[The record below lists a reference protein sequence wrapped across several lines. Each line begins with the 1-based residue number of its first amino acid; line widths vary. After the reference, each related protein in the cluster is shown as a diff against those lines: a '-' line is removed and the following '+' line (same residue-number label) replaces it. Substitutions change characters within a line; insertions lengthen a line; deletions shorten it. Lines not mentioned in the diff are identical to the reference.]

1 MDVVIASDLTLEDAE
16 VALCV
21 RVGSWSDPKELQ
33 GLAHF
38 TEHVLFLG
46 NKKYPGKGDFISHI
60 QSNGGTL
67 NARTGKER
75 TCYFFSIDP
84 DHLETAINMF
94 GWMMKE
100 PLVMPETVTSEL
112 QNVDSEYKRLMNQD
126 GRRVEAVDSE
136 TSDPGHPQ
144 QMFDCGSSHNM
155 MQGVEILK
163 SPLHVEMDK
172 FYRYYYSSNLMALGV
187 RGPFDVDTL
196 KKLAVKNFYDVR
208 NTGVVQKVWPDPYL
222 QTSGKEIFVVPARD
236 VNDLYIRFS
245 LPNITTARE
254 TSLLKTILR
263 SEHEGGLVK
272 KIKDK
277 LWTSTI
283 SIYDENYV
291 GSTTLSI
298 EFHLT
303 KVGLDH
309 RADIVE
315 MTFAYLNFL
324 RQRREDEFLEI
335 FEDLRDVEELEFK
348 YFSAKEIRKTR
359 RDYVY
364 ILDLVENRMMYDID
378 HVISGSRLLGAFDF
392 AFLQYMLRQLVPTNT
407 RIFAVSQIFAN
418 MTDRI
423 EKFYQVHYTVK
434 NITEKQVA
442 HWKAARS
449 DFSLPLRNTWIP
461 RNVTVVRTD
470 SKYIKEPVLVANYTT
485 SRLWLLQTNFGVPK
499 TDVTVYWKTHIDG
512 PDSTNGVAT
521 ELILRVFRRSLSDQL
536 YMAKNTGLNVRSSL
550 KSRGS
555 FGNYGSLMFGFNAY
569 SAILPRVVDL
579 VFQHFQE
586 FNVDAETLRMIKD
599 VYRISLMEPELYSTV
614 EHCNIQERL
623 LLKTNLTSRQ
633 DKIKT
638 LENVTI
644 NEIRQVLSI
653 IRKPELVKVFVS
665 GNIEKSVA
673 EEMFTKIVPT
683 IANSSYLASCDDL
696 PRKYGLPPGSLF
708 HYVGYDEGQSQRS
721 VTTYHEVG
729 VISSD
734 KEVMLRELLVHIA
747 SPEAFNILRTKEQ
760 LGYGAGVI
768 SVVDSRSHG
777 LMTYVETK
785 NNTNY
790 VMNRIFHF
798 MRVYLRQYINDLT
811 EEQFN
816 QHRSAVLLKKR
827 LKPVKKVER
836 LGSELLDCN
845 CDYTREARYA
855 AILSKLTVDD
865 VKQFHQTYCNN
876 DQTWKVIVTIIEK
889 DAGDTQIGQGF
900 PRDPKEKFSDIAQF
914 QNKLKLL
921 PPVKSRC
928 R

>member
-1 MDVVIASDLTLEDAE
+1 MDVVIASDRTLEDAE

-84 DHLETAINMF
+84 DHLKTAMDMF
-94 GWMMKE
+94 GWMMKQ
-100 PLVMPETVTSEL
+100 PLVKPETVTSEL

-144 QMFDCGSSHNM
+144 QMFDCGSSQNM
-155 MQGVEILK
+155 MQGVEKLK
-163 SPLHVEMDK
+163 SPLHVEMHK
-172 FYRYYYSSNLMALGV
+172 FYKHYYSSNLMALGV

-196 KKLAVKNFYDVR
+196 KNLAIRNFYDVR
-208 NTGVVQKVWPDPYL
+208 NTGADQKVWPDPYL

-236 VNDLYIRFS
+236 VNDLYMRFS

-254 TSLLKTILR
+254 TSLLKMILR

-272 KIKDK
+272 DIKDK
-277 LWTSTI
+277 LWISTL
-283 SIYDENYV
+283 SIYDENYA

-303 KVGLDH
+303 KIGLNH
-309 RADIVE
+309 RTDIVR

-324 RQRREDEFLEI
+324 RQRRKEEFLEI

-364 ILDLVENRMMYDID
+364 ILDLVENRMTYDID
-378 HVISGSRLLGAFDF
+378 HVISGSRLLGAFDSSS
-392 AFLQYMLRQLVPTNT
+392 LRYMLRQLVPSNT

-418 MTDRI
+418 ITDRV
-423 EKFYQVHYTVK
+423 EKFYQVRYAVS
-434 NITEKQVA
+434 NITDKQVEE
-442 HWKAARS
+442 WTTARGN
-449 DFSLPLRNTWIP
+449 FSLPLRNTWIP
-461 RNVTVVRTD
+461 RNVTVVNTD
-470 SKYIKEPVLVANYTT
+470 PKYIEEPVLIANDTT
-485 SRLWLLQTNFGVPK
+485 ARLWLLQTNFGVPK
-499 TDVTVYWKTHIDG
+499 TDVTVYWKAHIDG
-512 PDSTNGVAT
+512 PDSTTGVAA
-521 ELILRVFRRSLSDQL
+521 ELILRAFRRSLGDRL

-569 SAILPRVVDL
+569 SSIVPRVVDL
-579 VFQHFQE
+579 VFKHFQE
-586 FNVDAETLRMIKD
+586 FTVNAETLRIIKD

-638 LENVTI
+638 LESVSI
-644 NEIRQVLSI
+644 EDVHQVLSI
-653 IRKPELVKVFVS
+653 IRKPVLVKVFVS
-665 GNIEKSVA
+665 GNIDKVMA
-673 EEMFTKIVPT
+673 EGMFRKIVPHVAET
-683 IANSSYLASCDDL
+683 PYLRSCDDL
-696 PRKYGLPPGSLF
+696 PRKYGLPQGSLF
-708 HYVGYDEGQSQRS
+708 HYVGFDESQSQRS

-734 KEVMLRELLVHIA
+734 REVMLRELLVHIA

-785 NNTNY
+785 NNTDY
-790 VMNRIFHF
+790 VMNRIFNF
-798 MRVYLRQYINDLT
+798 MRVYLRKYISNLT

-816 QHRSAVLLKKR
+816 QHRSAILLKKL
-827 LKPVKKVER
+827 LKPIKKVER
-836 LGSELLDCN
+836 LGSELLECN

-855 AILSKLTVDD
+855 SILSELTVDD
-865 VKQFHQTYCNN
+865 VRKFHRTYC
-876 DQTWKVIVTIIEK
+876 DDDESWKVIVTIMEK
-889 DAGDTQIGQGF
+889 EAGETQIGRGF
-900 PRDPKEKFSDIAQF
+900 PRQPDETYKNIAQF
-914 QNKLKLL
+914 QENLKLL
-921 PPVKSRC
+921 PPVESNC